1 MQSLRMERENPFCAY
16 LYDLSKLRHHVNRL
30 MTTLPSSCRLF
41 YAIKANS
48 DATLLNTLA
57 PIVHGFEVASLGE
70 IEKVRVVDKKISI
83 LFGGPGKTQEEIEGA
98 IHHGVDFASR

>member
-1 MQSLRMERENPFCAY
+1 MEKIVQSLRMEQKNPFCAY

-48 DATLLNTLA
+48 DATLLKTLA
-57 PIVHGFEVASLGE
+57 P
-70 IEKVRVVDKKISI
+70 
-83 LFGGPGKTQEEIEGA
+83 LFMGLK
-98 IHHGVDFASR
+98 